1 MVGTS
6 ILGSWNSHWY
16 GTMIPKWFSYGF
28 SYVEPPGGSTTNQRF
43 FSIKTRWCQ
52 EPWGKW
58 NITGNVVYCCVFVLQ
73 QPPKRIDENEDRDDS
88 PDVESSSVSSASSWN
103 STDEQMRKTLMKSEM
118 VPVMLTIGSSSGR
131 RTNARGSCWE
141 GTPGDKPT
149 WLSMGHQLARFGAV
163 DESMVQWIYEPTY
176 NLVMN
181 H

>member
-1 MVGTS
+1 MLVTGENRTEVPS
-6 ILGSWNSHWY
+6 SPSPLEEDTPRPESPTEVPTELPSPSKSPRPADND
-16 GTMIPKWFSYGF
+16 
-28 SYVEPPGGSTTNQRF
+28 EEGGSF
-43 FSIKTRWCQ
+43 FILKG
-52 EPWGKW
+52 P
-58 NITGNVVYCCVFVLQ
+58 
-73 QPPKRIDENEDRDDS
+73 RIDPEKGYRVDVNEDRDDS

-141 GTPGDKPT
+141 GTSGDKPT